1 MAQHERLQQM
11 REWIK
16 TTPEISLDQ
25 LMEEYR
31 ISRDTARRDLIQLE
45 QEGKIIRVK
54 NGLIRVGT
62 NMTVQYDRRTER
74 PEKDRI
80 AQRAITYIAPH
91 QKIILDAAT
100 TVARMT
106 VHLPV
111 QPVQVITNSLAV
123 VEQLEARPEI
133 ELYVTGG
140 KLDRHA
146 RSLVGI
152 KTADDILNYQ
162 VDRVFLGACGL
173 TEQGVFAENLEEAI
187 VKKAMIRS
195 GAEIIVLADHTKF
208 EKRFLHKVCDLD
220 QIDVL
225 ITDERPTGQ
234 WHDWLTQA
242 DVLLEVA
249 EEEQP

>member
-25 LMEEYR
+25 VMEEYR

-62 NMTVQYDRRTER
+62 NTTVQYDRRTEQ

-106 VHLPV
+106 VYLPV

-195 GAEIIVLADHTKF
+195 SAEIIVLADHTKF

-249 EEEQP
+249 EEEQQ

>member
-1 MAQHERLQQM
+1 MAQQDRLQQM

-45 QEGKIIRVK
+45 REGKIIRVK

-62 NMTVQYDRRTER
+62 NTTVQYDRRTEQ
-74 PEKDRI
+74 PEKNRI
-80 AQRAITYIAPH
+80 AKHAVRYVQPDQT
-91 QKIILDAAT
+91 IILDAAS

-106 VHLPV
+106 VHLPA
-111 QPVQVITNSLAV
+111 QPIQIITNALAV

-133 ELYVTGG
+133 DLYVTGG
-140 KLDRHA
+140 KWDRHA

-173 TEQGVFAENLEEAI
+173 TEQGIFAENLEEAI

-195 GAEIIVLADHTKF
+195 SAEVIVLADHTKF

-220 QIDVL
+220 QIDIL
-225 ITDERPTGQ
+225 ITDERPTEQ
-234 WHDWLTQA
+234 WQKWLQEA
-242 DVLLEVA
+242 HILLETA
-249 EEEQP
+249 EEEQT

>member
-62 NMTVQYDRRTER
+62 NTTVQYDRRTEQ

-80 AQRAITYIAPH
+80 AQRAITYITPH

-195 GAEIIVLADHTKF
+195 SAEIIVLADHTKF

-225 ITDERPTGQ
+225 ITDQTPDGT

-242 DVLLEVA
+242 DVLLETA
-249 EEEQP
+249 EEE

>member
-62 NMTVQYDRRTER
+62 NTTVQYDRRTEQ

-80 AQRAITYIAPH
+80 AQRAITYITPH

-123 VEQLEARPEI
+123 VEQLESRPEI

-195 GAEIIVLADHTKF
+195 SAEIIVLADHTKF

-234 WHDWLTQA
+234 WHGCKKPISCLK
-242 DVLLEVA
+242 
-249 EEEQP
+249 

>member
-1 MAQHERLQQM
+1 MAQQERLQQM

-25 LMEEYR
+25 VMEEYR
-31 ISRDTARRDLIQLE
+31 ISRDTARRDLIALE

-62 NMTVQYDRRTER
+62 NTTVQYDRRTEQ
-74 PEKDRI
+74 PEKNRI
-80 AQRAITYIAPH
+80 AKRAVRYVERNQT
-91 QKIILDAAT
+91 IILDAAT

-111 QPVQVITNSLAV
+111 QPLHIVTNSFAI
-123 VEQLEARPEI
+123 VEQVEARPEI
-133 ELYVTGG
+133 DLYVTGG
-140 KLDRHA
+140 KFDRHE

-195 GAEIIVLADHTKF
+195 AGEVIVLADRTKF

-220 QIDVL
+220 QINVL
-225 ITDERPTGQ
+225 ITDEQPTDRWQ
-234 WHDWLTQA
+234 DWLREA
-242 DVLLEVA
+242 AVLLEIA
-249 EEEQP
+249 EEEQA

>member
-62 NMTVQYDRRTER
+62 NTTVQYDRRTEQ

-80 AQRAITYIAPH
+80 AQRAIAYIAPH

-111 QPVQVITNSLAV
+111 QPVQIITNSLAV
-123 VEQLEARPEI
+123 VEQLEARPEV

-173 TEQGVFAENLEEAI
+173 TEQGIFAENLEEAI

-195 GAEIIVLADHTKF
+195 AAQVIVLADRTKF
-208 EKRFLHKVCDLD
+208 EKRFLHKVCDLA

-225 ITDERPTGQ
+225 ITDQTPDGT
-234 WHDWLTQA
+234 WHDWLNQA
-242 DVLLEVA
+242 EVLLEVA
-249 EEEQP
+249 EEE